1 MSCKKTRAV
10 LDSHSVALVEE
21 RSAGRAPLGDTDAR
35 ALLGTVDTVIVAK
48 GKSSRTLAASET
60 SLDDLKGPTGGYRA
74 PMVRKGRTLLV
85 GFSEEALSR
94 LLR

>member
-10 LDSHSVALVEE
+10 LDSHAVALAEE
-21 RSAGRAPLGDTDAR
+21 RSAGRAPLGDADAR

-48 GKSSRTLAASET
+48 GKSSRTLVASET
-60 SLDDLKGPTGGYRA
+60 ALADLKGPTGGYRA